1 MPVAFLELPSGLG
14 MDTKKK
20 LVKDV
25 ADAIHDAYQIPDT
38 RVFLREWP
46 TDQTSIDGQLGRPLG
61 PSATSSFRPGFPS
74 TRNESWSSG

>member
-14 MDTKKK
+14 IDTKKK
-20 LVKDV
+20 LVKNV

-46 TDQTSIDGQLGRPLG
+46 TGSCSDICADSGLRPRQ
-61 PSATSSFRPGFPS
+61 ARP
-74 TRNESWSSG
+74 

>member
-46 TDQTSIDGQLGRPLG
+46 TDQTSTDG
-61 PSATSSFRPGFPS
+61 
-74 TRNESWSSG
+74 

>member
-25 ADAIHDAYQIPDT
+25 ADAIHDAYQIPI
-38 RVFLREWP
+38 RAY
-46 TDQTSIDGQLGRPLG
+46 SSANGRPIRQALTVSSADRFG
-61 PSATSSFRPGFPS
+61 PSATSSFRPGVPS